1 MRFEEKIVEN
11 VLITKVLDN
20 RITADESA
28 QLKEQVL
35 KCVNNGYK
43 RVVVDL
49 GEVTFIDSS
58 GLGALISSL
67 KMVGQDGSLAIS
79 GARSSVMTTFRLTR
93 MDRVFRMYNN
103 TEEAI
108 EALAA
113 NS

>member
-1 MRFEEKIVEN
+1 MRFEETNVEN

-28 QLKEQVL
+28 QLKEEVL
-35 KCVNNGYK
+35 KCVNNGHK
-43 RVVVDL
+43 LVVVDL
-49 GEVTFIDSS
+49 SEVTFIDSS

-67 KMVGQDGSLAIS
+67 KMVGQDGALALS

-103 TEEAI
+103 TEEAVG
-108 EALAA
+108 ALA
-113 NS
+113 SGS